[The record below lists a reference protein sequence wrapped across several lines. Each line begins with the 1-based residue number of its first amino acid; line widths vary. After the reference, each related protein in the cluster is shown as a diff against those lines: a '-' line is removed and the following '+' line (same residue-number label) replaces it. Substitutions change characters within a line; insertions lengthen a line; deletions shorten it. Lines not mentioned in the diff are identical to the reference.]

1 MSVSP
6 AALPAYSVLL
16 PLAPWESPPVLREAL
31 ASLVAQGLPPAQVV
45 VSCDGP
51 PPEALALELERAELP
66 MDLVLGPGGEGL
78 GPVLARG
85 LLACREELVLRF
97 DADDLCL
104 HDRAL
109 WQVQA
114 MVRRP
119 ELAALSAP
127 LAEFQVD
134 PQQASGCRT
143 VPRGAHRL
151 RRFSRWRNPL
161 NHPAV
166 ILRRSRVLAAGN
178 YRARSGFEDYDLWL
192 RLLRRG
198 DSLDNL
204 AEPVV
209 LARVG
214 PAHLGRRQGWGYA
227 RREVAFL
234 WACGR
239 EGLLPWAQ
247 VVLLLVLRPPLRM
260 LPAAGLGW
268 LMAALLR
275 RSASRS

>member
-1 MSVSP
+1 MSESP
-6 AALPAYSVLL
+6 AALPPYSVLL
-16 PLAPWESPPVLREAL
+16 PLAPWESPLVLRAAL
-31 ASLVAQGLPPAQVV
+31 ASLMAQSLQPSEVV

-51 PPEALALELERAELP
+51 PPQALALELERAELP
-66 MDLVLGPGGEGL
+66 LNLLFGPGGEGL

-104 HDRAL
+104 PDRAL
-109 WQVQA
+109 CQVQA
-114 MVRRP
+114 MVSRP

-127 LAEFQVD
+127 LVEFWGD
-134 PQQASGCRT
+134 PQQVSGCRE
-143 VPRGAHRL
+143 VPRGSDQL

-166 ILRRSRVLAAGN
+166 MLRRSRVLNVGN
-178 YRARSGFEDYDLWL
+178 YRHRPGFEDYDLWL

-198 DSLDNL
+198 ACLDNL
-204 AEPVV
+204 ARPVV

-214 PAHLGRRQGWGYA
+214 PAHLGRRRGWIYA
-227 RREVAFL
+227 WRELTFL
-234 WACGR
+234 WACVC
-239 EGLLPWAQ
+239 EGLMPWPHLA
-247 VVLLLVLRPPLRM
+247 LLMLLRPPLRL
-260 LPAAGLGW
+260 LPGSGLGW

-275 RSASRS
+275 KSPLRL

>member
-51 PPEALALELERAELP
+51 PPETLALELERTELP
-66 MDLVLGPGGEGL
+66 LELVLGPGEEGL

-104 HDRAL
+104 PDRAL

-119 ELAALSAP
+119 ELAAMSAP
-127 LAEFQVD
+127 LVEFQLD

-178 YRARSGFEDYDLWL
+178 YRARPGFEDYDLWL

-204 AEPVV
+204 TEPVV

-214 PAHLGRRQGWGYA
+214 PAHLGRRQGWLYA
-227 RREVAFL
+227 SREAVFL
-234 WACGR
+234 WCCGC
-239 EGLLPWAQ
+239 EHLLGWPHVA
-247 VVLLLVLRPPLRM
+247 LLLALRPPLRPRSIAR
-260 LPAAGLGW
+260 LP
-268 LMAALLR
+268 
-275 RSASRS
+275 SC